1 MEAMKR
7 HGSAPGRSSTPAM
20 LFWGL
25 FDVPV
30 TLQRCQLPRPTLSLP
45 PQHHLS
51 LRPAPFP
58 HIDRSR
64 RGFFLFSSRDP
75 GTALHK
81 LISRQI
87 VSFLRRA
94 RFIFFYCLPAFFSYS
109 GSGEARA
116 RAGSSARAARSPCQ
130 PRSGFV
136 SFLTRAP
143 RCWYRTS
150 QGTKSWTCRASTQPC
165 FSRMGCEAA
174 GSTGTRD
181 KGWGGFGRKV
191 LSGFVK
197 HEPGWRFG

>member
-1 MEAMKR
+1 MEAIKR

-30 TLQRCQLPRPTLSLP
+30 TLQRCQLPRPTLSLL

-51 LRPAPFP
+51 LRPAPFL

-64 RGFFLFSSRDP
+64 RGFFIQLTRSGHNFTQAHFPTNCFVLAKSP
-75 GTALHK
+75 
-81 LISRQI
+81 
-87 VSFLRRA
+87 FY
-94 RFIFFYCLPAFFSYS
+94 FFFYCLPAFFSYS

-116 RAGSSARAARSPCQ
+116 RAGSSARAARSPGQ

-136 SFLTRAP
+136 SFLTHAP
-143 RCWYRTS
+143 SCWCRTS
-150 QGTKSWTCRASTQPC
+150 QGTKSWTCLASTQPC
-165 FSRMGCEAA
+165 FSRMGREAA

>member
-1 MEAMKR
+1 MEAIKR

-30 TLQRCQLPRPTLSLP
+30 TLQQCQLPRPTLSLP

-51 LRPAPFP
+51 LRPAPFL

-64 RGFFLFSSRDP
+64 RAFFYSAHEIQAQLYTSSFPDKLFRSCEEP
-75 GTALHK
+75 
-81 LISRQI
+81 
-87 VSFLRRA
+87 VF
-94 RFIFFYCLPAFFSYS
+94 FFFYCLPAFFSYS

-116 RAGSSARAARSPCQ
+116 RAGSSARAARSPGQ
-130 PRSGFV
+130 PSSGFV
-136 SFLTRAP
+136 SFLT

-165 FSRMGCEAA
+165 FSRMGREAA

-191 LSGFVK
+191 LPGFVK

>member
-1 MEAMKR
+1 MPA
-7 HGSAPGRSSTPAM
+7 APSHAVTAAAASPLPASRSFPAH
-20 LFWGL
+20 
-25 FDVPV
+25 
-30 TLQRCQLPRPTLSLP
+30 RSLP
-45 PQHHLS
+45 
-51 LRPAPFP
+51 AC
-58 HIDRSR
+58 
-64 RGFFLFSSRDP
+64 FFLFSSRDP
-75 GTALHK
+75 GTTLHK
-81 LISRQI
+81 AHFPTNCFVLAKRP
-87 VSFLRRA
+87 FY
-94 RFIFFYCLPAFFSYS
+94 FFFYCLPAFFSYS

-116 RAGSSARAARSPCQ
+116 RAGSSARAARSPGQ
-130 PRSGFV
+130 PSSGFV
-136 SFLTRAP
+136 SFLT

>member
-1 MEAMKR
+1 MSLSPSSSASCPVPR
-7 HGSAPGRSSTPAM
+7 CHCRRSITSPCVPLLSCTSIAPGAVFFYSAHEI
-20 LFWGL
+20 
-25 FDVPV
+25 
-30 TLQRCQLPRPTLSLP
+30 QAQLYT
-45 PQHHLS
+45 
-51 LRPAPFP
+51 
-58 HIDRSR
+58 
-64 RGFFLFSSRDP
+64 
-75 GTALHK
+75 K

-116 RAGSSARAARSPCQ
+116 RAGSSARAARSPGQ

-143 RCWYRTS
+143 SCWCRTS

-165 FSRMGCEAA
+165 FSRMGREAA

>member
-1 MEAMKR
+1 MEAIKR
-7 HGSAPGRSSTPAM
+7 HGSAPGWSSTPAM

-30 TLQRCQLPRPTLSLP
+30 TLQRCRLPRPTLSLP

-51 LRPAPFP
+51 LRPAPFL

-64 RGFFLFSSRDP
+64 RGFFYSAHETQAQLY
-75 GTALHK
+75 TK

-94 RFIFFYCLPAFFSYS
+94 RFIFFFYCLPAFFSYS

-116 RAGSSARAARSPCQ
+116 RAGSSARAARSPGQ
-130 PRSGFV
+130 PSSGFV
-136 SFLTRAP
+136 SFLT

-150 QGTKSWTCRASTQPC
+150 QGTKSWACRASTQPC

-181 KGWGGFGRKV
+181 KGWGGSGRKV

>member
-1 MEAMKR
+1 MSLSPSSAAGCPVPR
-7 HGSAPGRSSTPAM
+7 CHCRRSITSPCVPLLSCTSIAPGVVFFIQLTRPRHSFTQSSFPDKLFRSCEEPV
-20 LFWGL
+20 LF
-25 FDVPV
+25 F
-30 TLQRCQLPRPTLSLP
+30 
-45 PQHHLS
+45 
-51 LRPAPFP
+51 
-58 HIDRSR
+58 
-64 RGFFLFSSRDP
+64 
-75 GTALHK
+75 
-81 LISRQI
+81 
-87 VSFLRRA
+87 
-94 RFIFFYCLPAFFSYS
+94 FFYCLSAFFSYS

-116 RAGSSARAARSPCQ
+116 RAGSSARAARSPGQ
-130 PRSGFV
+130 PSSGFV

-143 RCWYRTS
+143 SCWYRTS